1 MADKKVSSMRED
13 FRSIFQGLFG
23 SDVAKQVDGFD
34 NPERYPNEFVEECT
48 DFLGKL
54 IGRDAAVKKL
64 ETLYKKYGMKPIQLS
79 S

>member
-1 MADKKVSSMRED
+1 MADKKGPSMRED

-34 NPERYPNEFVEECT
+34 NPDKYPTEFMEECT

-54 IGRDAAVKKL
+54 IGRDAAMKKL
-64 ETLYKKYGMKPIQLS
+64 EPLYKKYGMKPIQLS